1 MARTFPGAFEGYNL
15 GVRLPSLPSTLPFSL
30 PLLFPFYFS
39 FVFKVYLW
47 FFLDK
52 SISGQAS
59 LVTVLGSSV
68 LS

>member
-1 MARTFPGAFEGYNL
+1 MAGTFPGAFEGYNL
-15 GVRLPSLPSTLPFSL
+15 RVRLPSLPSSLPFSL

-39 FVFKVYLW
+39 FVFKVYLLL
-47 FFLDK
+47 FLDK